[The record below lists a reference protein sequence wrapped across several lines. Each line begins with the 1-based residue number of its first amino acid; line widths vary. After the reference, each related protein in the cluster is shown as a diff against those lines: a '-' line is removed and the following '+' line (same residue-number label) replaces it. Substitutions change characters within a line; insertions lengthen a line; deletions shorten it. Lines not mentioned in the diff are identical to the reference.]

1 MKKGP
6 VLLILVG
13 LALLA
18 FLYFL
23 PVTPSGSTQATADE
37 ETATTPAQDSEE
49 LSPDEKVDEALRK
62 LQSGELPPMQAILQ
76 IRSVADEYP
85 ENVKANFT
93 LGVMSIQTGQFD
105 KAVGRFEKVLELEPQ
120 NTDAH
125 RFLAQAYMNSGDS
138 ARARESLEKAYETAT
153 DPDQKQQ
160 IDQELKE
167 LRAN

>member
-1 MKKGP
+1 
-6 VLLILVG
+6 
-13 LALLA
+13 
-18 FLYFL
+18 
-23 PVTPSGSTQATADE
+23 
-37 ETATTPAQDSEE
+37 
-49 LSPDEKVDEALRK
+49 
-62 LQSGELPPMQAILQ
+62 
-76 IRSVADEYP
+76 
-85 ENVKANFT
+85 
-93 LGVMSIQTGQFD
+93 MSIQTGQFD